1 MVRIELDCPSGE
13 SAVALVWRAVL
24 AVPLSAVLPPY
35 RLDQGRD
42 AVLGG
47 GTIHGQEG
55 FVVTVVPR

>member
-13 SAVALVWRAVL
+13 SAVVLVWHAVL

-42 AVLGG
+42 AVLSG